1 MSDLHDALVG
11 EAARR
16 EPQHAPPFAHVLRA
30 HRART
35 QRRAIAGAA
44 AAVVVLGAGTA
55 VVLYETGSTK
65 TSTLIGEQPTSSPDA
80 ITTPAA
86 GSSPTPS
93 PASDVTTVPVCDAG
107 ALAAVA
113 TGGGRISNGFNGTD
127 IELTNTGDTRCL
139 VPERISSLAVADAT
153 ETHDLPIEP
162 TASDHGGPQVLAPGG
177 IAAFT
182 ADSEALHGSGSCLRE
197 APTALQSPKR
207 LLFQLPGQPAGSA
220 ILVAL
225 PDDKRFTIECWPV
238 VVSRMR
244 VPDHPLSGS
253 APNVLWP
260 ATGDTPAAGACGGGA
275 NGYATVETNPDVPL
289 PRCLI
294 VTARERL
301 RVVNT
306 SNRFG
311 QPGRPV
317 LVTFA
322 GFAPRRLAVGEAT
335 VFDRPFGEYLATGVH
350 TVHLSLFRGSG
361 TEVWLKG

>member
-1 MSDLHDALVG
+1 
-11 EAARR
+11 
-16 EPQHAPPFAHVLRA
+16 
-30 HRART
+30 
-35 QRRAIAGAA
+35 
-44 AAVVVLGAGTA
+44 VVVLGAGTA
-55 VVLYETGSTK
+55 VVLDEIGATQA
-65 TSTLIGEQPTSSPDA
+65 STLIGDQPTSSPA
-80 ITTPAA
+80 PITSPAA
-86 GSSPTPS
+86 SSRPTPS
-93 PASDVTTVPVCDAG
+93 PASVVTTVPVCVPG

-139 VPERISSLAVADAT
+139 VPERISALAVADAP

-182 ADSEALHGSGSCLRE
+182 ADSEALHGSGNCQE
-197 APTALQSPKR
+197 APAALQSPKR

-220 ILVAL
+220 ILVGL

-238 VVSRMR
+238 VISRMR
-244 VPDHPLSGS
+244 VPDHPLSGT
-253 APNVLWP
+253 APSLLWP
-260 ATGDTPAAGACGGGA
+260 ADGDTPAAGACGGA
-275 NGYATVETNPDVPL
+275 DGYATVETNPDVPL

-294 VTARERL
+294 VTARQKL

-311 QPGRPV
+311 EPGRSV

-335 VFDRPFGEYLATGVH
+335 VFDRPFGEYLAKGVH